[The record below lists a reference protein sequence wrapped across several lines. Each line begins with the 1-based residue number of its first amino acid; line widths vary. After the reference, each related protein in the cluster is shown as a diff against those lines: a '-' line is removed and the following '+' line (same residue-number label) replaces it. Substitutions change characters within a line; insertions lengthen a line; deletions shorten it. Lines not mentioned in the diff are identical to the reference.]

1 MGVLDFLFEGQ
12 PPASVTSYGSTVET
26 MPQWY
31 SDYTQGLIS
40 KANAVASEGYQPY
53 NGPRVAGF
61 TDDQQKAFD
70 MTRSN
75 IGNYLPAVNDA
86 SNLTNEAGAT
96 NISGAAAPYMQA
108 AAGPTYSNIGNYMN
122 PYVDNV
128 IDRAGTLA
136 QRQYD
141 EKIMPT
147 LNSTFTRNG
156 QYGSTAHQRQ
166 AGASARDLAEGLQ
179 GQSQAA
185 LADAYTTAGN
195 QYNAD
200 ANRNATLAATAGD
213 QAAAQGNLELG
224 AGQQSAKLAELLQ
237 NLGLKDAAG
246 LQTIGGQEQ
255 AQNQKN
261 LDLGYQDFQ
270 DQKNFPK
277 ETVDWLSTVIRGMQ
291 PGTTTTKTET
301 GPLAGSTYG
310 PSLADNI
317 GALGSLWKGITSDTG
332 GG

>member
-12 PPASVTSYGSTVET
+12 PPVSVTSYGSTVES
-26 MPQWY
+26 MPKWY

-53 NGPRVAGF
+53 NGPRIAGF
-61 TDDQQKAFD
+61 TPDQQQAFD

-75 IGNYLPAVNDA
+75 IGSYQPAIGSA
-86 SNLTNEAGAT
+86 ANLTNSAGAT
-96 NISGAAAPYMQA
+96 NIVGAAAPYMQA
-108 AAGPTYSNIGNYMN
+108 ASGSTPGNIGAYMN
-122 PYVDNV
+122 PYVDAV
-128 IDRAGTLA
+128 IDRGGTLA
-136 QRQYD
+136 ARQFN

-147 LNSTFTRNG
+147 LNSTFIRAG

-166 AGASARDLAEGLQ
+166 ADFAARDLAEGLQ

-185 LADAYTTAGN
+185 LADAYQQAGT
-195 QYNAD
+195 QYTSD
-200 ANRNATLAATAGD
+200 ANRNAQLAETAGNL
-213 QAAAQGNLELG
+213 ASAQGNLQLG
-224 AGQQSAKLAELLQ
+224 AGQQSAKIAELLQ
-237 NLGLKDAAG
+237 NLGIKDAAA

-261 LDLGYQDFQ
+261 LDLGYSDFEA
-270 DQKNFPK
+270 QKNFPR

-291 PGTTTTKTET
+291 PGSTTTKTET
-301 GPLAGSTYG
+301 GPLSGASYG

-317 GALGSLWKGITSDTG
+317 GSLASLWKGITSDDG
-332 GG
+332 G